1 MRATTEPAKGRMDA
15 FGPLL
20 GLVAIM
26 WIAEVVDVV
35 LGGRLDGLG
44 IQPRDA
50 DGLVGIGLAPFLHAG
65 FGHLIANTI
74 PLLAMGF
81 AIALSGL
88 ARVVGVTVI
97 VGLVSGLG
105 TWLIAPAGTVHIG
118 ASGLVFGYA
127 TYLIA
132 RGIFSRNLV
141 HLALGGVI
149 VLVFGTVLLGGLI
162 PENGVSWQAH
172 LFGALGGILAARLLT
187 PDRTRAAGAMTSS
200 RAR

>member
-1 MRATTEPAKGRMDA
+1 MHATAEPVKERMGA
-15 FGPLL
+15 FGPLV

-26 WIAEVVDVV
+26 WIAEMVDVV
-35 LGGRLDGLG
+35 VGGRLDGLG
-44 IQPRDA
+44 IEPRDA
-50 DGLVGIGLAPFLHAG
+50 DGLVGVVLAPFLHAG

-74 PLLAMGF
+74 PLLLMGF

-141 HLALGGVI
+141 HLALGAVL

-162 PENGVSWQAH
+162 PEDGISWQAH
-172 LFGALGGILAARLLT
+172 LFGAIGGVIAARLLT
-187 PDRTRAAGAMTSS
+187 PERRHGAKPAAGL
-200 RAR
+200 

>member
-1 MRATTEPAKGRMDA
+1 MPVTAEPAKERMGA

-26 WIAEVVDVV
+26 WIAEMVDVV

-44 IQPRDA
+44 IEPRDA
-50 DGLVGIGLAPFLHAG
+50 DGLVGVVLAPFLHAG

-74 PLLAMGF
+74 PLLLMGF

-88 ARVVGVTVI
+88 ARVIGVTVI

-127 TYLIA
+127 TYLVA

-141 HLALGGVI
+141 HLALGAAI

-162 PENGVSWQAH
+162 PEDGISWQAH
-172 LFGALGGILAARLLT
+172 LFGAIGGVLAARMLI
-187 PDRTRAAGAMTSS
+187 PDRKKPAATSV
-200 RAR
+200 

>member
-1 MRATTEPAKGRMDA
+1 MRATAEPAKDRMGA

-44 IQPRDA
+44 IEPRDA
-50 DGLVGIGLAPFLHAG
+50 DGLIGIGLAPFLHAG

-74 PLLAMGF
+74 PLLLMGF

-141 HLALGGVI
+141 HLALGGII

-162 PENGVSWQAH
+162 PEDGVSWQAH

>member
-1 MRATTEPAKGRMDA
+1 MRATAEPAKERMDA

-26 WIAEVVDVV
+26 WIAEMVDVV

-44 IQPRDA
+44 IEPRDTE
-50 DGLVGIGLAPFLHAG
+50 GLVGVVLAPFLHAG

-74 PLLAMGF
+74 PLLLMGF

-88 ARVVGVTVI
+88 ARVVAVTVI
-97 VGLVSGLG
+97 VALVSGLG
-105 TWLIAPAGTVHIG
+105 TWLIAAAGTVHIG

-127 TYLIA
+127 TYLIS

-149 VLVFGTVLLGGLI
+149 VLVFGTVLLGGLL
-162 PENGVSWQAH
+162 PEEGVSWQAH
-172 LFGALGGILAARLLT
+172 LFGAIGGVLAARLLT
-187 PDRTRAAGAMTSS
+187 PDRKRPAIASA
-200 RAR
+200 

>member
-1 MRATTEPAKGRMDA
+1 MNATAEPAKDRMGA
-15 FGPLL
+15 FGPLV

-26 WIAEVVDVV
+26 WVAEMVDVV

-44 IQPRDA
+44 IEPRDA
-50 DGLVGIGLAPFLHAG
+50 DGLIGVGLAPFLHAG

-74 PLLAMGF
+74 PLLLMGF
-81 AIALSGL
+81 AIALGGL
-88 ARVVGVTVI
+88 ARVVGVTVV

-127 TYLIA
+127 TYLIS

-141 HLALGGVI
+141 HLALGAVI

-162 PENGVSWQAH
+162 PEDGVSWQAH
-172 LFGALGGILAARLLT
+172 LFGAIGGVIAARMLT
-187 PDRTRAAGAMTSS
+187 RDRAA
-200 RAR
+200 ARPAAGL

>member
-1 MRATTEPAKGRMDA
+1 MQATAEPAKERMGA

-26 WIAEVVDVV
+26 WIAEMVDIV

-44 IQPRDA
+44 IEPRDA
-50 DGLVGIGLAPFLHAG
+50 DGLIGVALAPFLHAG
-65 FGHLIANTI
+65 FGHLIANTV
-74 PLLAMGF
+74 PLLLMGF

-88 ARVVGVTVI
+88 ARVVAVTVI

-105 TWLIAPAGTVHIG
+105 TWLIAPEGTVHIG

-132 RGIFSRNLV
+132 RGVFSRNLV
-141 HLALGGVI
+141 HLALGAVI

-162 PENGVSWQAH
+162 PEDGISWQAH
-172 LFGALGGILAARLLT
+172 LFGAIGGVLAARVLT
-187 PDRTRAAGAMTSS
+187 PDRAKPAARSTV
-200 RAR
+200 

>member
-1 MRATTEPAKGRMDA
+1 MRATAEPPKERMGA

-26 WIAEVVDVV
+26 WVAEMVDVV

-44 IQPRDA
+44 IEPRDT
-50 DGLVGIGLAPFLHAG
+50 DGLIGIGLAPFLHAG

-74 PLLAMGF
+74 PLLLMGF

-88 ARVVGVTVI
+88 ARVVAVTAI
-97 VGLVSGLG
+97 VALVSGLG

-127 TYLIA
+127 TYLIS
-132 RGIFSRNLV
+132 RGIFSRNLL
-141 HLALGGVI
+141 HLVLGGVI

-162 PENGVSWQAH
+162 PEDGVSWQAH
-172 LFGALGGILAARLLT
+172 LFGAIGGVLAARLLT
-187 PDRTRAAGAMTSS
+187 SHRAKHAGAP
-200 RAR
+200 AF

>member
-1 MRATTEPAKGRMDA
+1 MRATAEARKERSDA
-15 FGPLL
+15 FGPLV

-26 WIAEVVDVV
+26 WIVEMVDLFV
-35 LGGRLDGLG
+35 GGRLDGLG
-44 IQPRDA
+44 IEPRDA
-50 DGLVGIGLAPFLHAG
+50 DGLIGIGLAPFLHAG

-74 PLLAMGF
+74 PLVLMGF

-88 ARVVGVTVI
+88 ARVVAVTVV

-127 TYLIA
+127 TYLIS
-132 RGIFSRNLV
+132 RGLFSRNLL

-162 PENGVSWQAH
+162 PEDGVSWQAH
-172 LFGALGGILAARLLT
+172 LFGAIGGVLVARLLT
-187 PDRTRAAGAMTSS
+187 PDRAKPAIAS
-200 RAR
+200 A

>member
-1 MRATTEPAKGRMDA
+1 MRATAEPAKERMDA

-26 WIAEVVDVV
+26 WIAEMVDVV

-44 IQPRDA
+44 IEPRDT
-50 DGLVGIGLAPFLHAG
+50 DGLIGIALAPFLHAG

-74 PLLAMGF
+74 PLLMMGF

-88 ARVVGVTVI
+88 ARVVAVTAI
-97 VGLVSGLG
+97 VALVSGLG
-105 TWLIAPAGTVHIG
+105 TWLIAAAGTVHIG

-127 TYLIA
+127 TYLIS

-141 HLALGGVI
+141 HLVLGGVI
-149 VLVFGTVLLGGLI
+149 VLAFGTVLLGGLI
-162 PENGVSWQAH
+162 PEDGVSWQAH
-172 LFGALGGILAARLLT
+172 LFGAIGGVLAARLLT
-187 PDRTRAAGAMTSS
+187 PDRKRPAIASA
-200 RAR
+200 

>member
-1 MRATTEPAKGRMDA
+1 MRTTAEPTKKRMDA
-15 FGPLL
+15 FAPLL

-26 WIAEVVDVV
+26 WIAEMVDVF
-35 LGGRLDGLG
+35 LGGRLDALG
-44 IQPRDA
+44 IEPRDA
-50 DGLVGIGLAPFLHAG
+50 DGLIGVGLAPFLHAG
-65 FGHLIANTI
+65 FGHLIANTV

-105 TWLIAPAGTVHIG
+105 TWLIASAGTVHIG

-127 TYLIA
+127 TYLIS

-162 PENGVSWQAH
+162 PEDGVSWQAH
-172 LFGALGGILAARLLT
+172 LFGAIGGVLAARVLT
-187 PDRTRAAGAMTSS
+187 PDREKRTRSPAI
-200 RAR
+200 